1 MSSSFLRRSGWVAGG
16 LLIVA
21 AAIYIFGGSLISS
34 SVSPFPSPA
43 VAQPVGDL
51 PNMPDK
57 PKPQEITFAGCPPE
71 GSGGDKELN
80 LLKNRVDQGKY
91 VPVSFD
97 SLTTLTWPKNIE
109 QQDMNNWPLSNLA
122 FINQYQGIPVQV
134 EGYILS
140 VREGLPDP
148 ANCNQTKSSSLD
160 WQISFTQ
167 NSKDDRSQA
176 VIVEVTPRERLYH
189 KWTIDLIHAVFMG
202 DHLPVRISGWLYFDP
217 EHPDDVGQIRATLWE
232 IQPVM
237 LIEVFKDGQWIP
249 LDNFANSSSF
259 NPVATGNR

>member
-1 MSSSFLRRSGWVAGG
+1 MSSTFLRRSGLIAIG
-16 LLIVA
+16 LLIIA
-21 AAIYIFGGSLISS
+21 AAIYFFSGTFISS
-34 SVSPFPSPA
+34 SVPPVPSA
-43 VAQPVGDL
+43 VVAQPVGDL

-57 PKPQEITFAGCPPE
+57 PQPAEITFDGCPPE
-71 GSGGDKELN
+71 GSGGDKQLN
-80 LLKNRVDQGKY
+80 LLKNRVDKADY

-109 QQDMNNWPLSNLA
+109 QHEMKDWSPSNLA
-122 FINQYQGIPVQV
+122 FINQYQGIPVMV

-148 ANCNQTKSSSLD
+148 ANCNQTKGSGLD
-160 WQISFTQ
+160 WQISFTK
-167 NSKDDRSQA
+167 NPKDDRSQA
-176 VIVEVTPRERLYH
+176 VIVEVTPRVRLEH

-202 DHLPVRISGWLYFDP
+202 DHLPVRINGWLYFDP

-237 LIEVFKDGQWIP
+237 QIEVFQYGKWLP
-249 LDNFANSSSF
+249 LDKFAN
-259 NPVATGNR
+259 

>member
-1 MSSSFLRRSGWVAGG
+1 MSSSFLGRGGWVAIS

-21 AAIYIFGGSLISS
+21 AAIYFFGGLPG
-34 SVSPFPSPA
+34 SVSVPPVPSSA

-57 PKPQEITFAGCPPE
+57 PKPKEITFDGCPPE

-91 VPVSFD
+91 VSVSFD

-109 QQDMNNWPLSNLA
+109 QHPIKDWSPSNLA
-122 FINQYQGIPVQV
+122 FINQYQGIPVMV
-134 EGYILS
+134 EGYIEG
-140 VREGLPDP
+140 VRESLPDP
-148 ANCNQTKSSSLD
+148 ANCDQIRGSSLA
-160 WQISFTQ
+160 WQISFTK
-167 NSKDDRSQA
+167 NPKDDRSQA
-176 VIVEVTPRERLYH
+176 VIVEVTPRVRLDH
-189 KWTIDLIHAVFMG
+189 EWTIDLIHAVFMG

-232 IQPVM
+232 ILPVM
-237 LIEVFKDGQWIP
+237 QIEVFQNGKWIP
-249 LDNFANSSSF
+249 LDRFAN
-259 NPVATGNR
+259 

>member
-1 MSSSFLRRSGWVAGG
+1 MSSSLFRRSGWVAIG

-21 AAIYIFGGSLISS
+21 AAIFFFGGSLNSS
-34 SVSPFPSPA
+34 SALPIPSAA

-51 PNMPDK
+51 PNMPNK
-57 PKPQEITFAGCPPE
+57 PRPKEITYDGCPPE

-80 LLKNRVDQGKY
+80 LLKNRVDESKY
-91 VPVSFD
+91 IPVSFD

-109 QQDMNNWPLSNLA
+109 QLEMKDWSASNLA
-122 FINQYQGIPVQV
+122 FIDQYQGIPVMV
-134 EGYILS
+134 EGYIQS

-148 ANCNQTKSSSLD
+148 ANCNQTRGSSLD

-167 NSKDDRSQA
+167 NPKDDRSQA
-176 VIVEVTPRERLYH
+176 VIVEVTPRVRLDH
-189 KWTIDLIHAVFMG
+189 KWTIDMIHAVFMG

-237 LIEVFKDGQWIP
+237 QIEVFQKGQWLP
-249 LDNFANSSSF
+249 LDRFAN
-259 NPVATGNR
+259 